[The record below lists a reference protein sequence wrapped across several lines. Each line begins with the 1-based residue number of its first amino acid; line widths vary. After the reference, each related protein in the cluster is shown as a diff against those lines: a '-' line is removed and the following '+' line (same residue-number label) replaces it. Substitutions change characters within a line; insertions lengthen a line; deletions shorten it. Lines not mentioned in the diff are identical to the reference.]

1 MNLYVG
7 NLSPETT
14 EDDLV
19 KLFSEFGKVL
29 SSKVLRDMET
39 GLPRGF
45 GFVEMAEKYESFD
58 AVDNIDGIYF
68 KGNVIS
74 VKEAKGKTTGGP
86 GGRPQSR
93 GGSSGGSGGFSP
105 RPRKPFNRL

>member
-7 NLSPETT
+7 NLSAETT
-14 EDDLV
+14 EDDLS

-74 VKEAKGKTTGGP
+74 VKEAKGKTGGGSG
-86 GGRPQSR
+86 GGRPQGR
-93 GGSSGGSGGFSP
+93 GGSSSGGSFSP